1 MENLIEKLQKEAGLT
16 EDQAHKALSVVKDFM
31 DKENLDID
39 WEKFAKGK
47 FEDVK
52 GSVSSLFHKVSEKAG
67 DCSDKSGDTLKDL
80 SDQADQKIKDISK
93 GKEDQDK
100 K

>member
-1 MENLIEKLQKEAGLT
+1 MENLIKRLQEEAGLT
-16 EDQAHKALSVVKDFM
+16 EEQSFKALSVVKDFM

-47 FEDVK
+47 FEDMK

-67 DCSDKSGDTLKDL
+67 DWSDKISDTLKDL
-80 SDQADQKIKDISK
+80 SDQAEQKIKDISK
-93 GKEDQDK
+93 EKEK
-100 K
+100 